1 MVCTKG
7 VAQGNLENERM
18 FVGDS
23 PGSFVSTSVGATA
36 EASKNI

>member
-1 MVCTKG
+1 MVCTKS

-23 PGSFVSTSVGATA
+23 PGSVVLVSVGAMPQA
-36 EASKNI
+36 PKGI